1 MVQWEG
7 LGVKMDAELKKNIAV
22 AVKPS
27 KLHNFSSK
35 HPKKYVFYP

>member
-1 MVQWEG
+1 VHQDDI
-7 LGVKMDAELKKNIAV
+7 GVKMDAELKKNIAV